1 MIYRKAK
8 KLAPTDA
15 AYLAGL
21 IDGEGTITLSRRNR
35 NKYRALVV
43 TVSNTELDILKY
55 AQAIT
60 GVGKITNKR
69 IVKPIHTP
77 SFTYQVA
84 NRQALD
90 ILEQIAEH
98 LRSHKAARAHL
109 VLQDY
114 LHLTPRNGRY
124 STEQLAKRELFIERF
139 FDIRAAAGTTRN
151 TLTLHHF

>member
-1 MIYRKAK
+1 MIYRKTN
-8 KLAPTDA
+8 KLALTDA

-21 IDGEGTITLSRRNR
+21 IDGEGTITLSRINR

-43 TVSNTELDILKY
+43 TISNTELGILQY
-55 AQAIT
+55 VQAIT

-69 IVKPIHTP
+69 IVKPTHTP

-90 ILEQIAEH
+90 ILGQIAEY

-109 VLQDY
+109 ALKNY
-114 LHLTPRNGRY
+114 LPLTPRNGRY

-139 FDIRAAAGTTRN
+139 FDIRPTTRT
-151 TLTLHHF
+151 TLN